1 VAITIKGFD
10 QITATL
16 GGIAI
21 SGALLATV
29 WYGGKYLA
37 SQEAERE
44 EAMVA
49 RAEKELKASAARQSP
64 PHAGVD
70 GGHHSARPDS
80 TARPVETQEIWGYQG
95 NLAPWYWGNLRSEFK
110 NCAAKTNQSPIDISG
125 SRLNESLKALKLN
138 YFHGVTAMTFH
149 HSTVQG
155 QVERGSWLDWDG
167 ERFDLKDVRFRT
179 PSEHRTNGLPW
190 EMEVQLVH
198 QSVSGAKINVA
209 ILMTP
214 GAGHSFMKRLS
225 DEMPTLKDEV
235 KDIERLNWRDVFPA
249 KRTYW
254 SYIGSETIPPC
265 EPDVRWII
273 LTEPVHVP
281 KSTIDRLVTSQK
293 NNIRPVF
300 PLGQRALHKSNR

>member
-1 VAITIKGFD
+1 MAITIKGFD

-16 GGIAI
+16 GGVAIA
-21 SGALLATV
+21 GTLLATV
-29 WYGGKYLA
+29 WYGGKHLA
-37 SQEAERE
+37 SREAERE
-44 EAMVA
+44 DALVA
-49 RAEKELKASAARQSP
+49 RAEKELIASTRQSSAQ
-64 PHAGVD
+64 HAAPKSD
-70 GGHHSARPDS
+70 KQALRSDT
-80 TARPVETQEIWGYQG
+80 TARPIETHELWGYQG
-95 NLAPWYWGNLRSEFK
+95 NLAPWYWGGLRSEFK
-110 NCAAKTNQSPIDISG
+110 NCAAKNNQSPIDISG
-125 SRLNESLKALKLN
+125 SRLDESLKSLKLH

-190 EMEVQLVH
+190 EMEAQLIH

-214 GAGHSFMKRLS
+214 GSGHSFMKRVS

-235 KDIERLNWRDVFPA
+235 KDIERLNWQELYPA

-254 SYIGSETIPPC
+254 SYMGSETIPPC
-265 EPDVRWII
+265 ESDVRWIV

-281 KSTIDRLVTSQK
+281 KSAIDRLVTLQK

-300 PLGQRALHKSNR
+300 ALGQRSLHKSNR